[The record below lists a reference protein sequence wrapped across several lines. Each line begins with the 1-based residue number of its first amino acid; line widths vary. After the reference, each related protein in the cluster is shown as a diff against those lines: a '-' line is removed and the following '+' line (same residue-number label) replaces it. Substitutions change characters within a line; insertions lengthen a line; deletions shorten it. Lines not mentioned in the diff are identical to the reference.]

1 MFESNRR
8 TIGDL
13 LSMTNPP
20 IVVPE
25 WQRDYSW
32 TTSEVETFWFDLLAF
47 SDRFP
52 AANIQGQEYF
62 LGSVVLVR
70 RDVAHLLLDGQQRAA
85 TATIL
90 LSVIRE
96 HLRDFKADAAARIN
110 QRYITDYDDA
120 TDQNT
125 YKLTLNRYDK
135 DFFRLAIQDERS
147 EDQSPSPELKSHDLI
162 LKARQFLTQRFGDHY
177 AQMGGGR
184 AAFEWA
190 LRIQRVLTDHMS
202 VVAVTSDD
210 EDSAASVFETLND
223 RGIGL
228 STPDLLRNLL
238 IRRASGED
246 RDEVIECWLR
256 VLEVDEE
263 ARVQDFLRHY
273 WLSRHGDVKTRRL
286 YREIKDYVEENSID
300 SLDLSRDLRVA
311 AVKYRDLVAARHN
324 DSEIAE
330 LLGALQVLGAK
341 ALLPAVMSAGDV
353 GSTVV
358 FRELLDSLV
367 TYYVRHNVVGKLE
380 NSRLETVIFRLARN
394 LREAMD
400 FGAAQRALTE
410 GLPPL
415 ERFERQFASVSVSRQ
430 KTARYLLSRLEL
442 ERRRTKELDIAKAS
456 RVHLEHIYPRS
467 PEDARWLGH
476 NQVVHRFGNL
486 TLLSRKLNQSIKN
499 GNFEKKREAY
509 KTSELLDTR
518 DLADLEEWNLGAIDL
533 RQAGFASRAKMIWSL
548 PGEE

>member
-1 MFESNRR
+1 
-8 TIGDL
+8 
-13 LSMTNPP
+13 
-20 IVVPE
+20 
-25 WQRDYSW
+25 
-32 TTSEVETFWFDLLAF
+32 
-47 SDRFP
+47 
-52 AANIQGQEYF
+52 
-62 LGSVVLVR
+62 
-70 RDVAHLLLDGQQRAA
+70 
-85 TATIL
+85 
-90 LSVIRE
+90 
-96 HLRDFKADAAARIN
+96 
-110 QRYITDYDDA
+110 
-120 TDQNT
+120 
-125 YKLTLNRYDK
+125 
-135 DFFRLAIQDERS
+135 
-147 EDQSPSPELKSHDLI
+147 
-162 LKARQFLTQRFGDHY
+162 
-177 AQMGGGR
+177 MGGGR